1 MKFRNLFFA
10 VVSAGYIF
18 AIFYGADSPAAAQ
31 LGEYNPFSLLHIPLY
46 GFLAVLLNL
55 ALWPEQEKEVRR
67 RRVLAGVLA
76 LLVGSLDEYHQ
87 TYLPIREGSVADV
100 VLDGVGILLALVISE
115 IVFRKRQGTHGQEI
129 HG

>member
-10 VVSAGYIF
+10 VLSAGYIF
-18 AIFYGADSPAAAQ
+18 SIFYGADSSAAAQ

-55 ALWPEQEKEVRR
+55 ALWPDQEKEVRR

-87 TYLPIREGSVADV
+87 TYLSIREGSVADV

-115 IVFRKRQGTHGQEI
+115 IVSRKRQGTHGHEI
-129 HG
+129 DG